1 MEKDIVL
8 SVAVETSEN
17 YLMTTLNGSREHSE
31 RLLKKTG
38 DIKRYQ
44 SLQKYYDNLEEAI
57 AEVSEAFLNDY
68 HRTKHTCLLYTSPS
82 PRDRQKSRMPSSA

>member
-1 MEKDIVL
+1 MENSIDL
-8 SVAVETSEN
+8 SVSVEKTED
-17 YLMTTLNGSREHSE
+17 YLITTLNGSREFSE

-68 HRTKHTCLLYTSPS
+68 L
-82 PRDRQKSRMPSSA
+82 